1 MITPAPL
8 IYFANAFL
16 PHQCQNECL
25 LGLLRVTI
33 SLKGDENMGKK
44 YNPDVRNTILD
55 RYRAGEP
62 VTIISSDFE
71 LFSFTCPITVL
82 IIEATKRA

>member
-1 MITPAPL
+1 
-8 IYFANAFL
+8 
-16 PHQCQNECL
+16 
-25 LGLLRVTI
+25 
-33 SLKGDENMGKK
+33 MGKK